1 MKNASVC
8 RMDQE
13 MRFIHHFT
21 PLLRCNIHIKQS
33 FLKKEREILSFVTTR
48 MNLEVIMVSEI
59 LYYQQIQYAI
69 RKMSVR
75 AFAIVSLQ

>member
-21 PLLRCNIHIKQS
+21 PLLRCNIHIKV
-33 FLKKEREILSFVTTR
+33 FFKKRER
-48 MNLEVIMVSEI
+48 NPVICDNADEPGGH
-59 LYYQQIQYAI
+59 YG
-69 RKMSVR
+69 K
-75 AFAIVSLQ
+75 